1 MGNDYIYLFR
11 LRLFEMP
18 QGNLFERINRNKLF
32 EEILSNTKLAVDS
45 YGSRWRFG
53 NPDYVSCSVTLDL
66 AIRAA

>member
-1 MGNDYIYLFR
+1 
-11 LRLFEMP
+11 MP